1 MKCLEHFA
9 SIMEKHKIGI
19 IIGISS
25 VAGERGRASN
35 YIYGSAKA
43 GLSNYLSGLRVRMA
57 KVGVNV
63 LTVLPGFVDT
73 KMTQDLKLPK
83 KLTASSS
90 DVAQSI
96 YKNMHTKG
104 IIYYKPIWKY
114 IMLVIKLLPDF
125 VFKRINF

>member
-1 MKCLEHFA
+1 MQ
-9 SIMEKHKIGI
+9 EKEGGLVI
-19 IIGISS
+19 
-25 VAGERGRASN
+25 

-43 GLSNYLSGLRVRMA
+43 GLSTYLSGLRVMS

-63 LTVLPGFVDT
+63 LNVLPGFVDT
-73 KMTQDLKLPK
+73 KMTQGLKLPK

-90 DVAQSI
+90 NVAQAT
-96 YKNMHTKG
+96 YKNMHSRG